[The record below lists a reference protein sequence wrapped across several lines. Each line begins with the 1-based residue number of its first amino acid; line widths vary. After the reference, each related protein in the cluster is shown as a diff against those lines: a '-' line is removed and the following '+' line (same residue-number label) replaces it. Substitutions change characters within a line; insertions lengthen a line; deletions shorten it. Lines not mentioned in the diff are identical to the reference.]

1 MKTHVMSLLALLCL
15 LAASSCSGKKKAEEK
30 AEEKSFDTH
39 LKKED
44 FDTVVYEGKV
54 SLYYLEG
61 KNIKVAVT
69 NYGARIVGLWV
80 PDKNGNMTDV
90 VLGLNSAKAYLSS
103 TAAYYGATIGR
114 VTNRIAKGTFKL
126 NGKDYH
132 IPVNNGENSLHGGK
146 RGFHDVVWEAE
157 QPNDSTLALSYT
169 SPDGSEGFPGTLSV
183 KLTYSISGGANLKL
197 DFVAIADQDTP
208 VNLTNH
214 AFFNLNG
221 EGSGDILNHKL
232 FINAD
237 KYTPVSESL
246 IPTGK
251 LEATVGTPFDFTSPH
266 AIGERIEEKNQ
277 QLINGKGYD
286 HNYVLNNGESQELQ
300 KAATAVGDKTGIVMD
315 VYTQEPGVQFYCGNF
330 MQGQNTLKSGV
341 KDDFRTAFC
350 LETQHFPDSPNQPD
364 FPSVILETG
373 REYHTVTDFRFSVQ
387 P

>member
-237 KYTPVSESL
+237 KYTPVNESL

-341 KDDFRTAFC
+341 KDDFRT
-350 LETQHFPDSPNQPD
+350 
-364 FPSVILETG
+364 
-373 REYHTVTDFRFSVQ
+373 
-387 P
+387 